1 MIKLVLNE
9 VCDIHKFE
17 KLKIL
22 SNEMKFNEKNEFLGF
37 DETKAVHSLNKFEKL
52 KEYPEDFRNKNIILI
67 GDTLQVRK
75 KFILIKIKK
84 DRRIIE
90 GIPHKNAITISFN
103 YDEIVN
109 FHSIYLILIY
119 FFRLLKTRKFLK
131 VFMILM

>member
-9 VCDIHKFE
+9 VCDIHKFK

-37 DETKAVHSLNKFEKL
+37 DEAKAVHSLNKFEKL

-75 KFILIKIKK
+75 IFYFN
-84 DRRIIE
+84 
-90 GIPHKNAITISFN
+90 KN
-103 YDEIVN
+103 
-109 FHSIYLILIY
+109 
-119 FFRLLKTRKFLK
+119 
-131 VFMILM
+131 